1 MDFRMDYGERI
12 TGESWVMRDL
22 WQTTNIKYGAKLGLA
37 TCPKKLKSSGIKR
50 LLERAIWEQGLRQP
64 LPKGVRRHEWK
75 AAHGFR
81 KYYKSRAEQMM
92 RPINVE
98 ITMGHNIGISASY
111 YRPTPQEVS
120 TDYKKA
126 VPLLILDDD
135 RSQLEK
141 QIKELKERTEEST
154 YERDSELLEWKK
166 KYLEDVKGLI
176 QQMNSMKDFQK
187 ETQKELAELK
197 KYRLFH
203 MNHAF
208 SP

>member
-64 LPKGVRRHEWK
+64 LSKGVRRHEWK

-81 KYYKSRAEQMM
+81 KYYKSRAEQLM

-98 ITMGHNIGISASY
+98 ITMRHNIGISASY
-111 YRPTPQEVS
+111 YRPTPQEVLA
-120 TDYKKA
+120 DYKKA
-126 VPLLILDDD
+126 VTLLMTEDD
-135 RSQLEK
+135 RSELEK
-141 QIKELKERTEEST
+141 QINELKEKTDESI
-154 YERDSELLEWKK
+154 
-166 KYLEDVKGLI
+166 G
-176 QQMNSMKDFQK
+176 
-187 ETQKELAELK
+187 
-197 KYRLFH
+197 
-203 MNHAF
+203 AF
-208 SP
+208 